1 VHEAR
6 LPHRHLPW
14 HLPCGAAT
22 APALCLLGQRRVI
35 GISRSI
41 EERADLLVGEP
52 IDQAGFADECF
63 AASFAD
69 LAQQP
74 LEVLLGVLVHRQRV
88 DGILDRDR
96 PDPLQPAPD
105 LDAQIGRLGRKL
117 MDQQQPA
124 VGEQSGGF
132 DLHAQH
138 CIEPTAQCN
147 ICIITTMW
155 AGPDSHRRPPAREAL
170 QNRFCC

>member
-1 VHEAR
+1 
-6 LPHRHLPW
+6 L
-14 HLPCGAAT
+14 
-22 APALCLLGQRRVI
+22 APALRRRD
-35 GISRSI
+35 GARPCASLSRSI

-52 IDQAGFADECF
+52 VNQAGFANECF
-63 AASFAD
+63 ATSFAD

-74 LEVLLGVLVHRQRV
+74 LEILLRLLVHWQRV

-105 LDAQIGRLGRKL
+105 LDAQIGRVGRQL

-124 VGEQSGGF
+124 ESKDSGGF

-138 CIEPTAQCN
+138 CIEVTAQCN
-147 ICIITTMW
+147 ICIITTM
-155 AGPDSHRRPPAREAL
+155 
-170 QNRFCC
+170 